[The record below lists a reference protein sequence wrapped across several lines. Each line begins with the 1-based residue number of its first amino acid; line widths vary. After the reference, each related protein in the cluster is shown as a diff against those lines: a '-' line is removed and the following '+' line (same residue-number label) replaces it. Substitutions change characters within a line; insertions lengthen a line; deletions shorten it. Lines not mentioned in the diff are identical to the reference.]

1 MPDITIFKA
10 TYSGIP
16 VYEMM
21 CKGVAVMRRRSDGW
35 MNATQILKVAGFDK
49 PQRTRILEREVQK
62 GEHEKVQGGYGKYQG
77 TWIPLPRGLELS
89 QAHGCEDLLR
99 PLIDFQPEAN
109 SPPLA
114 PKHLVAAQG
123 TKPNSRR
130 GGADGHGSS
139 INTRSSR
146 KNQPTAADGSDIET
160 LSARGS
166 EDGTMTPSPSEA
178 SSSSRTP
185 SPIRSSP
192 VPSTVATNG
201 VDEDYRSPPPENH
214 RKRKQRVS
222 NDIHEYD
229 APSENGA
236 HDPSTYGDQIL
247 EYFISDTNQ
256 IPHILITPPLD
267 FDPNMAIDDDGHT
280 ALHWASAMGRVRIV
294 KLLLT
299 AGADIFKVNKAGQTA
314 LMRSVMFA
322 NNYDVRKFPE
332 LYELLHRSTLNID
345 NSNRT
350 VFHHIVDVAMT
361 KGKTHAARYYMETVL
376 TRLADFPRELE
387 DIINFQDE
395 DGETALTMAARCRS
409 KRLVKLLIDNGANPK
424 IANRDGKTTEDYILE
439 DERFRSSPVLPS
451 RALGMSFRNA
461 QAGFPPTGA
470 PPYYSFGPMN
480 GDRPP
485 LHHSSTG
492 QKAATRCVNDA
503 TMMLDSLAGAF
514 DQELRDKERD
524 LNQANALLGNIQA
537 EILESQRSVA
547 HLRNQAQG
555 LPQAKQRL
563 GTLEEELRMKMGK
576 RYRLGW
582 EKWLK
587 DEEERERAIRDVNG
601 GQLEPSPTDE
611 DVSDLLALHGDVPM
625 DPEALKTECEK
636 LRAELAVY
644 KKRRKEKFD
653 DLVKLQAEA
662 GTGGRMAD
670 YRRLIGAGCGGVPP
684 GEVDNVLGMLLE
696 TLESEE
702 PSSSSMAWSSA
713 PRQGAQS

>member
-1 MPDITIFKA
+1 MPDSQIFKA

-21 CKGVAVMRRRSDGW
+21 CKGVAVMRRRSDSW
-35 MNATQILKVAGFDK
+35 LNATQILKVAGFDK

-77 TWIPLPRGLELS
+77 TWIPLERGLQLCRLYN
-89 QAHGCEDLLR
+89 CEQLLR
-99 PLIDFQPEAN
+99 PIIDFQPEAT

-123 TKPNSRR
+123 SKPPSRR
-130 GGADGHGSS
+130 LGADLAAVGSMM
-139 INTRSSR
+139 NTRSSR
-146 KNQPTAADGSDIET
+146 RNQPDAVDGSELDA
-160 LSARGS
+160 LSVRGS

-192 VPSTVATNG
+192 APSVVPSNG
-201 VDEDYRSPPPENH
+201 VDEEYRSPPRESN
-214 RKRKQRVS
+214 RKRKQRPTNVDYES
-222 NDIHEYD
+222 DQEP
-229 APSENGA
+229 AGENSS
-236 HDPSTYGDQIL
+236 HDTSIYGDQIL

-256 IPHILITPPLD
+256 IPQILISPPSD

-280 ALHWASAMGRVRIV
+280 ALHWASAMGRIRIV

-350 VFHHIVDVAMT
+350 VFHHIVDVAMS

-376 TRLADFPRELE
+376 HRLADFPRELA

-409 KRLVKLLIDNGANPK
+409 KRLVKILIDHGADPK

-451 RALGMSFRNA
+451 RAMSMSFRNA
-461 QAGFPPTGA
+461 QAAFPPPGA
-470 PPYYSFGPMN
+470 PAYYSFGPSN

-485 LHHSSTG
+485 LHYSTTG
-492 QKAATRCVNDA
+492 QRAATRCVNDV
-503 TMMLDSLAGAF
+503 TMMLDSLASAF
-514 DQELRDKERD
+514 DQELKDKERD
-524 LNQANALLGNIQA
+524 YNQANALLGNIQA
-537 EILESQRSVA
+537 EILESQRTVTQ
-547 HLRNQAQG
+547 LKIQAQG
-555 LPQAKQRL
+555 LPQAKQAL
-563 GTLEEELRMKMGK
+563 GSLEETLRSKMGK

-582 EKWLK
+582 EKWVK
-587 DEEERERAIRDVNG
+587 DEEEREKAVRDAHG
-601 GQLEPSPTDE
+601 GFLIASSPEENITDLVALYDGTPSHPDAVRE
-611 DVSDLLALHGDVPM
+611 
-625 DPEALKTECEK
+625 ECEK
-636 LRAELAVY
+636 LRKELVVH
-644 KKRRKEKFD
+644 KKRRKEKFEE
-653 DLVKLQAEA
+653 LVKFQAEA
-662 GTGGRMAD
+662 GTGGRMAE
-670 YRRLIGAGCGGVPP
+670 YRRLIGAGCGGVSP

-696 TLESEE
+696 VC
-702 PSSSSMAWSSA
+702 PSSEIDLLQ
-713 PRQGAQS
+713 P